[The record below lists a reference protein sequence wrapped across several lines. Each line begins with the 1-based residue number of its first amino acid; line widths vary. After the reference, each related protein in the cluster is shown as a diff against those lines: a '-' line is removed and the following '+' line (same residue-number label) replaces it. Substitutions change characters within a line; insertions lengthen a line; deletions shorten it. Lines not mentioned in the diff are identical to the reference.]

1 VRTGFRRLVVSEIEA
16 PIILVDLVNG
26 ITWTN
31 GRTTRQ
37 RDRTLGEDRA
47 RYDRLHA
54 DTRLRLRQAAAD
66 GRPAGAPA
74 PWKRP
79 PAKVG
84 QVTGRL
90 E

>member
-1 VRTGFRRLVVSEIEA
+1 MKMTSPPTGGGGAPGGAQLPACHRRDVL
-16 PIILVDLVNG
+16 
-26 ITWTN
+26 ITL
-31 GRTTRQ
+31 G
-37 RDRTLGEDRA
+37 GEDRA